1 MANRFY
7 LIIPALISVFILSFL
22 LVWPKYEDFR
32 TMQANVREK
41 TIELK
46 NKEEYFVKVQETH
59 KKLVDPLGVFPI
71 INTALPEEPT
81 APSSFYYFQE
91 RAGGT
96 GLILKEID
104 LEGVSVSS
112 KSPTISETDISM
124 SLIGRYR
131 PAFKNFI
138 SYIENSGRLF
148 EISEISF
155 ESPKDP
161 EDEFF
166 EFNINLKKHGY

>member
-91 RAGGT
+91 RAGGM
-96 GLILKEID
+96 LRKIS
-104 LEGVSVSS
+104 LEGVSVSP
-112 KSPTISETDISM
+112 KSPTITETNISM
-124 SLIGRYR
+124 SLKGSYR
-131 PAFKNFI
+131 PSFKNFI
-138 SYIENSGRLF
+138 SSIENSSRLF

-155 ESPKDP
+155 VSPMDP